1 MLSGDGV
8 DESAI
13 KYLLNS
19 ENLSYVKELC
29 VDRISD
35 SPETLARLRTL
46 DQLKE
51 LKVAEDEG
59 KRDFWRKWCAEFK
72 ALHTECDVYFNNR
85 MVGLGT

>member
-1 MLSGDGV
+1 M
-8 DESAI
+8 
-13 KYLLNS
+13 
-19 ENLSYVKELC
+19 
-29 VDRISD
+29 DRISD